1 MTTLP
6 PTDEIELKADS
17 EMIAIRSDRRVRQ
30 DWEAQFRRM
39 AVHGDDAL
47 VDDAPSSVS
56 AWDDEEWVW

>member
-6 PTDEIELKADS
+6 PTDDTELKANS
-17 EMIAIRSDRRVRQ
+17 EMIAIRSDRRSRQ

-47 VDDAPSSVS
+47 VDDAPGSVS
-56 AWDDEEWVW
+56 AWDDEAWEW